1 MAHNNNS
8 DFDQHDPKVFK
19 ETLGSF
25 GTTTKPGGNQLVE
38 LQTKVRQGVKH
49 VELHLASQG
58 KGQFGVQDVPD
69 KYGFEQRRTIM
80 QLAKLNEQTLSVH
93 GTFDVVSFSGLGQSG
108 FDESQRLNS
117 MKEIDE
123 TLKFAAET
131 AKGGAVVFHI
141 QGDPIGTDR
150 GELNLSKGYLEW
162 LQKNKP
168 DEYKKIKKDYFDQNY
183 LKRKFVNNPENEKEV
198 KERFNDL
205 VKKNPTKYNEY
216 MSKAKSSSENREAWE
231 YYYMDEYMKKQKLSP
246 DMNPL
251 VMVGDKIT
259 GVERQQEMVDL
270 KVLNSGK
277 FDAAEKNI
285 FANLGIHLD
294 SLSIDDFQKAQAVFT
309 NGIPD
314 ELRGKVSESDY
325 KKLKDKVLIT
335 YDQVLKDEDF
345 LQAQADKT
353 FQKKLIGTQIEMM
366 ELQKEDFQANYVA
379 NEQYLSQIK
388 ELKRRKNQISKQ
400 IIAAKNL
407 GDLNKVQELRAELNG
422 HVDEKLQKEME
433 EIADKVNSGKV
444 PNEEERQKLIAR
456 YQEVDAEMRATAT
469 AGVLREEMQIMH
481 QIGQLEYQKLEKY
494 DETIAQINEQ
504 KRKLTE
510 QAGDVKAITDETFDK
525 NTSAIGHLGI
535 KALRYQLDLKKKS
548 EQAKGK
554 LKEFNNKLSELEQK
568 YNHTTNS
575 DEKNKL
581 ANEIQKTRYE
591 QRLWVGVEDYKDI
604 DLINRPLYLAP
615 ENMLPGYGSLT
626 SLEEFKATIRISQE
640 EFAKKI
646 LSNESEYK
654 KLKEE
659 YEKETGMKIQNK
671 DDAIKLAKRHI
682 GGTFDNAHA
691 AVWLK
696 HFKREGEESEEHRI
710 DRFNKWLNGQA
721 EEMAR
726 EGIIKHIH
734 FNDTQGKDDDHNLLG
749 SGLLDIHDMR
759 ERLRKAGVKEPLI
772 VEAGGRGA
780 DGIMHV
786 LNAFDIFNPLIH
798 TQNGDQ
804 TGYAPSSGSGVSDWI
819 SAKRS
824 YENRPQY
831 SAYGMSYS
839 TFRHS
844 PPQQGMPKGNWSQSG
859 FL

>member
-1 MAHNNNS
+1 MANHNNS
-8 DFDQHDPKVFK
+8 DFDQHDPKVFR

-25 GTTTKPGGNQLVE
+25 GTTTKPGGNQLQE
-38 LQTKVRQGVKH
+38 LQTKIRQGVKH
-49 VELHLASQG
+49 VELHLASTG
-58 KGQFGVQDVPD
+58 KGQFNVQDVPD

-93 GTFDVVSFSGLGQSG
+93 GTFDVVSFSGLTQNG

-162 LQKNKP
+162 LQKNRP
-168 DEYKKIKKDYFDQNY
+168 EEYKNIRKDYFDKNY

-198 KERFNDL
+198 KEKFTDL
-205 VKKNPTKYNEY
+205 MKKNPTKYNEY
-216 MSKAKSSSENREAWE
+216 LSKAKSSNENREAWE
-231 YYYMDEYMKKQKLSP
+231 YYYMDEYIKKQKLSP

-270 KVLNSGK
+270 KVLKNNN
-277 FDAAEKNI
+277 FNETEKNI
-285 FANLGIHLD
+285 FNSLGIHID

-309 NGIPD
+309 NGIPE
-314 ELRGKVSESDY
+314 ELKGKVTESDFNN
-325 KKLKDKVLIT
+325 LKDKVLIT
-335 YDQVLKDEDF
+335 YDKILSQEDY

-366 ELQKEDFQANYVA
+366 ELQKKDFEVNYVA
-379 NEQYLSQIK
+379 NEPYLERIK
-388 ELKRRKNQISKQ
+388 DLKRRKSELSEQ
-400 IIAAKNL
+400 IIQAKAK
-407 GDLNKVQELRAELNG
+407 GDTNKVQELRKKLNG
-422 HVDEKLQKEME
+422 YVDEKIQEEME
-433 EIADKVNSGKV
+433 DIAEKVQSGQV
-444 PNEEERQKLIAR
+444 INEQEKQNLIQK
-456 YQEVDAEMRATAT
+456 YQELDSKLRATAT
-469 AGVLREEMQIMH
+469 SGILKEEYQIMS
-481 QIGQLEYQKLEKY
+481 QIGQLEYQKLEKH
-494 DETIAQINEQ
+494 DEMIAQINEQ
-504 KRKLTE
+504 KRKLSE
-510 QAGDVKAITDETFDK
+510 QADDVKAITDETFDK
-525 NTSAIGHLGI
+525 NTSTIGHLGI

-548 EQAKGK
+548 KEAQDK
-554 LKEFNNKLSELEQK
+554 LKEYNNKLTNLEKEYHNATSNEEKSRLSNEMQK
-568 YNHTTNS
+568 LKY
-575 DEKNKL
+575 
-581 ANEIQKTRYE
+581 QKRN
-591 QRLWVGVEDYKDI
+591 WVGVKDYEDI
-604 DLINRPLYLAP
+604 DLINKPLYLAP

-659 YEKETGMKIQNK
+659 YEKETGLKITSH

-696 HFKREGEESEEHRI
+696 HFKREGDESEEHRI
-710 DRFNKWLNGQA
+710 ERFNKWLNGQA

-780 DGIMHV
+780 DSVMHI
-786 LNAFDIFNPLIH
+786 LNAFDIFNPQIH
-798 TQNGDQ
+798 TAEREQR
-804 TGYAPSSGSGVSDWI
+804 GYAPGSASVSDWI
-819 SAKRS
+819 NTKRS

-831 SAYGMSYS
+831 SQYGMSYS
-839 TFRHS
+839 TFRHQQ
-844 PPQQGMPKGNWSQSG
+844 PQQGQPKGDWSQTG